1 MIDRTEWNT
10 RIVSTRQGEY
20 AKDILEEFS
29 VLWEKAQPIQEWIGT
44 YTQIY
49 EEQRRV
55 TKQVKIPTIQQYKL
69 EPNNMQVSFAQNSSK
84 IREAGGKRA
93 ILISATGT
101 GKTYASAFA
110 LRRENPK
117 KALFL
122 VHRE

>member
-1 MIDRTEWNT
+1 M
-10 RIVSTRQGEY
+10 STRQGEY

-69 EPNNMQVSFAQNSSK
+69 EPNNMQVSFTQNLSK

-93 ILISATGT
+93 ILILVTG
-101 GKTYASAFA
+101 
-110 LRRENPK
+110 
-117 KALFL
+117 
-122 VHRE
+122 